1 MNDSSNT
8 ISIGVIAP
16 TQLRA
21 RLTRWGLVIIEFGA
35 MQAAVQLLGALAGLL
50 IVRSLSKSEY
60 ALFAIANSMQS
71 TCNQLADCGIGIG
84 VRSIGG
90 RVCGDRQR
98 FGQLL
103 NTALGLRKLFGA
115 VSFAVTLPLAA
126 WMLWKNGATFW
137 QVLGFSCIFAAG
149 VAPLLSSTVYWLSPY
164 LHGEFRRI
172 QRLDLGNSIL
182 RLALVALLALARL
195 NALMAVCVG
204 VVGNWVQAV
213 IVRRW
218 AADHAD
224 ANASPDP
231 ADRAEMIAYSIK
243 WLPNVVFHCLQGQIT
258 LLILSFVGTANN
270 IADLTAMG
278 RIAML
283 FAVFSVTFT
292 NIFGPRF
299 TRCQDPA
306 SLRRFYWQLVGGA
319 VTALSPIFFL
329 GWLFPQPLL
338 WLLGEKY
345 QELTQ
350 ECVWIVG
357 AGCVSQI
364 CAVMWTLNGS
374 KGWIHYQSVAYIPT
388 LLVSQALAAV
398 CLDLQNFHDLLFFN
412 LVSAAA
418 PVPMYLCDAL
428 RGLKGNCQNSNAAG
442 TCEPTGCA

>member
-1 MNDSSNT
+1 MNDSSNA
-8 ISIGVIAP
+8 ISVGVIEP
-16 TQLRA
+16 IPLRA

-35 MQAAVQLLGALAGLL
+35 VQAAVQLLGALAGLL

-60 ALFAIANSMQS
+60 ALFAIANSMQT
-71 TCNQLADCGIGIG
+71 TCNQLADGGIGIAA
-84 VRSIGG
+84 RSIGG

-103 NTALGLRKLFGA
+103 NTAFGLRKLFGA
-115 VSFAVTLPLAA
+115 AAFAVTLPLAA

-137 QVLGFSCIFAAG
+137 QVLGFSCTFAAG

-172 QRLDLGNSIL
+172 QRLDLGNSLL
-182 RLALVALLALARL
+182 RLALIALLASAGLDALLAIS
-195 NALMAVCVG
+195 VG
-204 VVGNWVQAV
+204 VVGNWVHAM

-218 AADHAD
+218 APDHAD
-224 ANASPDP
+224 ASASPDP

-243 WLPNVVFHCLQGQIT
+243 WLPNVVFHCLQGQIA
-258 LLILSFVGTANN
+258 LLILAFVGTANN
-270 IADLTAMG
+270 IADLTALG

-292 NIFGPRF
+292 NIFAPRF
-299 TRCQDPA
+299 TRCQEPA
-306 SLRRFYWQLVGGA
+306 RLRRFYWQLVGGA
-319 VTALSPIFFL
+319 IAALSPIFFL
-329 GWLFPQPLL
+329 GWLLPQPLL

-345 QELTQ
+345 QSLTQ

-364 CAVMWTLNGS
+364 GAVMWTLNGS
-374 KGWIHYQSVAYIPT
+374 KGWIHYQSAAYIPT
-388 LLVSQALAAV
+388 LLASQALAAV

-412 LVSAAA
+412 LVSATA
-418 PVPMYLCDAL
+418 PLPMYLCDAL
-428 RGLKGNCQNSNAAG
+428 HGLSANRQNSNAAG
-442 TCEPTGCA
+442 ASEPTRRA